1 MDKYPYSIFEHYAT
15 MIKATNVHLTN
26 LFTQNMQTMF
36 IDYNRVRHT
45 FKDLL
50 RDASDFVQKD
60 TYQQLKKYT
69 KVMTDNPNIQ
79 KGLEPEDYEVFKD
92 LQEQTIRSKFKST
105 ANVLKALFEEVGVTH
120 DGLVSDDDDDA
131 KPKVVT
137 QVHFIDFLARNFDLN
152 D

>member
-60 TYQQLKKYT
+60 TYQ
-69 KVMTDNPNIQ
+69 
-79 KGLEPEDYEVFKD
+79 
-92 LQEQTIRSKFKST
+92 
-105 ANVLKALFEEVGVTH
+105 
-120 DGLVSDDDDDA
+120 
-131 KPKVVT
+131 
-137 QVHFIDFLARNFDLN
+137 
-152 D
+152 

>member
-1 MDKYPYSIFEHYAT
+1 
-15 MIKATNVHLTN
+15 
-26 LFTQNMQTMF
+26 
-36 IDYNRVRHT
+36 
-45 FKDLL
+45 
-50 RDASDFVQKD
+50 
-60 TYQQLKKYT
+60 
-69 KVMTDNPNIQ
+69 
-79 KGLEPEDYEVFKD
+79 LEPEDYEVFKD